1 MFTCTGHLLLPQ
13 PLFALP
19 LPSRQGRDNSQ
30 IKHGRK
36 RLCLTAEGQ
45 AGAESCYPGFVP
57 QVLTMFPCFHH
68 SRVQMTVSCRGG
80 SGKIMRSHLW
90 DGTSSKALF
99 QWTRLSEKWEM
110 LPGLHHSSN
119 SEIFMKKLSLIVIVP
134 SWGNVAEVCVHWPV
148 RVVVQDS
155 LSS

>member
-68 SRVQMTVSCRGG
+68 SRVQMTVTGILQRRVREDHEEPFVG
-80 SGKIMRSHLW
+80 W
-90 DGTSSKALF
+90 DQLQSSLSVDTAL
-99 QWTRLSEKWEM
+99 RK
-110 LPGLHHSSN
+110 
-119 SEIFMKKLSLIVIVP
+119 V
-134 SWGNVAEVCVHWPV
+134 GNVTWSA
-148 RVVVQDS
+148 S
-155 LSS
+155 LFKLRNIYEETFAHSDCSLLGKCC